1 MSNSAVIFTPMR
13 HDSWWQRAHHEDCSH
28 HRDFSVIAGD
38 VVKALWHRFAHG
50 NNVLLKFQE
59 DAMHGPHPIR
69 PIEDAEPDPTGAT
82 HVARDCA
89 GLNFYQID
97 RGLRDLL
104 PLYLADADHQR
115 LQPHLHRLGALA
127 GGRLDELARIADKH
141 PPVLHARDRFGR
153 DEDWI
158 DYHPAYREMETIAFG
173 DFQFHAMSH
182 RGGTL
187 GSNQPLPAVAK
198 YALQYLFVQAEFGL
212 MCPISVTDT
221 SIHLIRKFA
230 SPELKDY
237 LLPKMLSADPAT
249 LWKGTQFITE
259 RSGGS
264 DVGAIETVARLENGV
279 WRLTGDKWFC
289 SHTDADVALLLARPE
304 GAPFGT
310 KGLALFALPRR
321 LKDGRRNSYRI
332 VRLKDKLGTRSMASG
347 EIRLEG
353 AVAYLVGEQDRGLK
367 QMMEQVNL
375 SRLSHGVR
383 AAAMMRR
390 CVNEAMVAAQ
400 TRTAFGETVVNY
412 PLLRRQLLKLVVP
425 TEQALSMVL
434 FAASSM
440 DQANAGSADAQSLV
454 RILTPLLKFRAC
466 RDNIP
471 VATGSMEVRGGNGY
485 IEEWVHA
492 RLVRDAHIGVLWE
505 GTSNI
510 NALDIIKRAV
520 GKSRAHLILGAAL
533 RRRLDEA
540 TALPAGFRDRL
551 RLALERALAFAE
563 QVAAEPRAE
572 KTARLAASAL
582 YHATSA
588 VLLAWEG
595 SRSGVDARRA
605 LLARFV
611 LEYRLTA
618 QDPLALPNDAWE
630 REATDIVLGEAPA
643 LLARVATLLDS

>member
-1 MSNSAVIFTPMR
+1 
-13 HDSWWQRAHHEDCSH
+13 
-28 HRDFSVIAGD
+28 VIAGD
-38 VVKALWHRFAHG
+38 VVKALWRRIVHG
-50 NNVLLKFQE
+50 DNVPLKFQE
-59 DAMHGPHPIR
+59 DAMHGPLPIR
-69 PIEDAEPDPTGAT
+69 PIEDSTVEPEPAGAN

-97 RGLRDLL
+97 RGLRDLM
-104 PLYLADADHQR
+104 PLYLADADHRR
-115 LQPHLHRLGALA
+115 LQPHFHRLGALA

-158 DYHPAYREMETIAFG
+158 DYHPAYREMESIAFG

-187 GSNQPLPAVAK
+187 GASQPLPAVAK

-230 SPELKDY
+230 SAELKDY
-237 LLPKMLSADPAT
+237 LLPKMLADDPAT
-249 LWKGTQFITE
+249 LWKGTQFMTE
-259 RSGGS
+259 RAGGS
-264 DVGAIETVARLENGV
+264 DVGAIETVARPDGGL
-279 WRLTGDKWFC
+279 WRLTGEKWFC

-304 GAPFGT
+304 GAPPGT

-353 AVAYLVGEQDRGLK
+353 AIAYLVGAPESGLK

-390 CVNEAMVAAQ
+390 CVNEAMIAAQ
-400 TRTAFGETVVNY
+400 TRVAFGETIFNY

-440 DQANAGSADAQSLV
+440 DQANAGSADAQNLV

-510 NALDIIKRAV
+510 NALDIVKRAV
-520 GKSRAHLILGAAL
+520 GKSRTHLILGAAL
-533 RRRLDEA
+533 RRHLEEV

-551 RLALERALAFAE
+551 KLALERALTLAE
-563 QVAAEPRAE
+563 RVAAGPNAG

-582 YHATSA
+582 YHVASA
-588 VLLAWEG
+588 ILLAWEG
-595 SRSGVDARRA
+595 SRPGVDARRA
-605 LLARFV
+605 LIARFV

-618 QDPLALPNDAWE
+618 QDPLAIPNDAWE

-643 LLARVATLLDS
+643 SLARVATLLDS